1 MAHLVDYE
9 EATTEKDKAF
19 AALECSERKS
29 AKARAWGWAE
39 AAIEHAVSATLCSQA
54 EADKAEA
61 EEARKQAV
69 KNAEKARQEA
79 LEAAKQA
86 EKDKK
91 AAAKQAA
98 QAGKEEGAEKGKTGK
113 EGEKAD
119 EKVVDA
125 EFKEK
130 EKK

>member
-54 EADKAEA
+54 
-61 EEARKQAV
+61 QA
-69 KNAEKARQEA
+69 N
-79 LEAAKQA
+79 EAAGHGRWPNLSALKTLF
-86 EKDKK
+86 KK
-91 AAAKQAA
+91 GDSA
-98 QAGKEEGAEKGKTGK
+98 
-113 EGEKAD
+113 
-119 EKVVDA
+119 
-125 EFKEK
+125 
-130 EKK
+130 